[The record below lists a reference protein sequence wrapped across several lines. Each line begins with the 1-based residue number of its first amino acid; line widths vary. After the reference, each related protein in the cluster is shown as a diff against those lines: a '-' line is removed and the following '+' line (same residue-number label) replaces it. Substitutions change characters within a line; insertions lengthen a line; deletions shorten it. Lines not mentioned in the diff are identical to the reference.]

1 MGPGWFEQPTS
12 RLSGVR
18 SNQLSYEPN
27 SIADFQSPITSIAY
41 RNSAVVNWKSAVDCY
56 NYKLKKEQQKNRCS
70 TASGFYGLTVM
81 PCGSLKQKLA
91 THQDFFQN
99 PNPEPF
105 RRPQNS
111 TADTFV

>member
-1 MGPGWFEQPTS
+1 LQNEIQHRELKIRG
-12 RLSGVR
+12 RL
-18 SNQLSYEPN
+18 LY
-27 SIADFQSPITSIAY
+27 
-41 RNSAVVNWKSAVDCY
+41 
-56 NYKLKKEQQKNRCS
+56 YKLKKEQQKNRCS

-99 PNPEPF
+99 PNPKPF

-111 TADTFV
+111 TAGTFV